1 MRCLQVIPEYP
12 TNENFVGFFYF
23 IFISSQEVFDTNL
36 DIRYNSR
43 MKNTTNE
50 PFRLALSY
58 DDVLLVPHYSDIP
71 SRKLIDLSTMFSR
84 RIKLNVPVVSA
95 NMDTVTGAEMAIHMA
110 REGGMGIIHR
120 FQSAEEEANE
130 VRRVKRAESL
140 FIHDPITIRKEAT
153 LRDALDLMA
162 KNHVTGVIVCSPERD
177 ILGILTARD
186 IRFKTDLSVSVMKLM
201 TPKEKMITANRDI
214 GNIEALEILDK
225 HKIEKLPLVDKNGK
239 LSGLITASDYKKTKE
254 SPHASKDKRGHLLVG
269 AAIGVKD
276 GMERAE
282 LLVAAGVDALVID
295 IAHGHHNTCI
305 DLVKKLKKKFPSID
319 IVAGNVATAEGTI
332 DLIRAGADAIKIG
345 IGPGAA
351 CSTRIVAGSGVP
363 QLTAVLECAKAA
375 NKFKIPII
383 ADGGI
388 KNSGDLA
395 KAIAAGAGTVMIG
408 NLFSGSKESPGEYYI
423 EGGEAFKIYRGLAS
437 RDASIDMV
445 LRGDKDSDRQDR
457 TPEGIGYRVTFKGE
471 VRKILQGLLDG
482 LQSGMSYTGARNIKE
497 FWKKAEFVR
506 ITGEGMNESRP
517 RSHQV

>member
-1 MRCLQVIPEYP
+1 
-12 TNENFVGFFYF
+12 
-23 IFISSQEVFDTNL
+23 
-36 DIRYNSR
+36 
-43 MKNTTNE
+43 MKNTNDNE

-58 DDVLLVPHYSDIP
+58 DDVLLVPNYSDIP
-71 SRKLIDLSTMFSR
+71 SRKIINLSTMFSK
-84 RIKLNVPVVSA
+84 RIRLNVPVVSA
-95 NMDTVTGAEMAIHMA
+95 NMDTVTGAEMAINMA
-110 REGGMGIIHR
+110 REGGIGIIHR
-120 FQSAEEEANE
+120 FQSAEEEAAE
-130 VRRVKRAESL
+130 VRRVKRAESI
-140 FIHDPITIRKEAT
+140 FIHDPITVNKEAT
-153 LRDALDLMA
+153 LRDALAIMA
-162 KNHVTGVIVCSPERD
+162 KNNVTGVIVVSPEEN

-186 IRFKTDLSVSVMKLM
+186 IRFKTDTSVPVATVM
-201 TPKEKMITANRDI
+201 TPKEKVITADRDI
-214 GNIEALEILDK
+214 TSEEALRILDE
-225 HKIEKLPLVDKNGK
+225 HKIEKLPLTDKDGK
-239 LSGLITASDYKKTKE
+239 LCGLITASDYKKTKE
-254 SPHASKDKRGHLLVG
+254 SPRASKDKRGRLLVG

-282 LLVAAGVDALVID
+282 LLVSAGVDALVID
-295 IAHGHHNTCI
+295 IAHGHHSTCI
-305 DLVKKLKKKFPSID
+305 ELVKKLKKKFPSTDVI
-319 IVAGNVATAEGTI
+319 AGNVATAKGTLA
-332 DLIRAGADAIKIG
+332 LIRAGADAVKVG

-363 QLTAVLECAKAA
+363 QLTAVLDCALAA
-375 NKFKIPII
+375 RKFKVPII

-395 KAIAAGAGTVMIG
+395 KAIGAGAGTAMIG

-437 RDASIDMV
+437 RDASFDMMV
-445 LRGDKDSDRQDR
+445 RGGTDAGRQER

-482 LQSGMSYTGARNIKE
+482 LQSGMSYSGARDIKE